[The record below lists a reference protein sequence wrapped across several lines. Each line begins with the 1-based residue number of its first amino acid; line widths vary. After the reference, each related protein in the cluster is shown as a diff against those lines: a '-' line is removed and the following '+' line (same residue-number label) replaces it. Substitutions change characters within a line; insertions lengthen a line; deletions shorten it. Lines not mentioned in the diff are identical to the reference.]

1 MTASTPD
8 TSGSTTNHWIAD
20 NQQLAALCEQLQPST
35 SLAIDTEFMRTN
47 TYYPKLALIQL
58 SDGQQC
64 WLIDVLEIDQF
75 APLKALLEAPDRVL
89 IFHAPGEDFEVL
101 DHVLSIV
108 PVNIFDTQVAAGLVN
123 IGYSMGYARLVA
135 HVFDIELGKEDTRSD
150 WMVRPLTERQK
161 LYAADD
167 VLYLHRLHK
176 ILADKLVEQQ
186 RQSWLDEEMLGLLEL
201 AVQRKKA
208 ADYYL
213 RVKGAWRLPGSSLAV
228 LKSLCDWRETTAR
241 TLDKPR
247 SHIVKDNVLLEL
259 ANNMP
264 TTMGQLHRIDD
275 WYSRSV
281 KRFGEDVQQLI
292 ADVDQDNI
300 PAGLQQPL
308 SRSVADVMKT
318 MRASLNDVAEDH
330 GIPKE
335 LMSNKKELE
344 SILRTVVEGDCQWPT
359 RLTQGWRVAMVTPAL
374 KSVIESSDSL

>member
-1 MTASTPD
+1 MTS
-8 TSGSTTNHWIAD
+8 STNHWVAD
-20 NQQLAALCEQLQPST
+20 NQQLATLCNELQSSS

-47 TYYPKLALIQL
+47 TYFPKLALIQL
-58 SDGQQC
+58 SDGEQC
-64 WLIDVLEIDQF
+64 WLIDVLAIDQF
-75 APLKALLEAPDRVL
+75 APLKALLEAPQRVL

-101 DHVLSIV
+101 DHALSIV
-108 PVNIFDTQVAAGLVN
+108 PTNIFDTQVAAGLVN

-135 HVFDIELGKEDTRSD
+135 HVFDVELGKEDTRSD
-150 WMVRPLTERQK
+150 WMVRPLSDRQK

-167 VLYLHRLHK
+167 VLYLHRLYK
-176 ILADKLVEQQ
+176 ILSDQLAEQQ
-186 RQSWLDEEMLGLLEL
+186 RHSWLDEEMLGLLEI
-201 AVQRKKA
+201 AAQRKKI

-213 RVKGAWRLPGSSLAV
+213 RIKGAWRLQGSSLAV

-259 ANNMP
+259 ANSMP

-281 KRFGEDVQQLI
+281 KRFGEDVLQQI
-292 ADVDQDNI
+292 ADVDHDNI
-300 PAGLQQPL
+300 PEGLPQPL

-318 MRASLNDVAEDH
+318 MRARLNEVAEDH
-330 GIPKE
+330 AIPKE
-335 LMSNKKELE
+335 LMCNKKELE

-359 RLTQGWRVAMVTPAL
+359 RLTDGWRVAMVTPAL
-374 KSVIESSDSL
+374 QSVIDSSDSL

>member
-1 MTASTPD
+1 MTDNNPVTQ
-8 TSGSTTNHWIAD
+8 HWVSD
-20 NQQLAALCEQLQPST
+20 NQQLAALCDQLQSSST
-35 SLAIDTEFMRTN
+35 LAIDTEFMRTN
-47 TYYPKLALIQL
+47 TYFPKLALIQL
-58 SDGQQC
+58 SDGEQC

-75 APLKALLEAPDRVL
+75 APLKNLLENPALTL

-108 PVNIFDTQVAAGLVN
+108 PVNVFDTQVAAGLVN

-135 HVFDIELGKEDTRSD
+135 HIFDVELGKEDTRSD

-176 ILADKLVEQQ
+176 ILVDKLAEQQ
-186 RQSWLDEEMLGLLEL
+186 RHSWFEEEMRGLLEI
-201 AVQRKKA
+201 AAQRKKV

-213 RVKGAWRLPGSSLAV
+213 RIKGAWRLQGSSLGV
-228 LKSLCDWRETTAR
+228 LKRLCDWRETTAR

-264 TTMGQLHRIDD
+264 TTIGQLHRIDD

-281 KRFGEDVQQLI
+281 KRFGEDVLQQI
-292 ADVDQDNI
+292 ADVDHDNI
-300 PAGLQQPL
+300 PEGLPQPL
-308 SRSVADVMKT
+308 SRAVGEVMKA
-318 MRASLNDVAEDH
+318 MRARLNEVAENH
-330 GIPKE
+330 AIPKE
-335 LMSNKKELE
+335 LMCNKKELE
-344 SILRTVVEGDCQWPT
+344 SILRAVVEGDSPWPP
-359 RLTQGWRVAMVTPAL
+359 RLTDGWRAALVIPAL
-374 KSVIESSDSL
+374 KSVIESSDRL